1 MPIQKLSLVTSF
13 EVCCLNP
20 SGIQHCKLFIL
31 FLDFSAIS
39 TFSLPFSN
47 SPLEITFFSQLPSTA
62 LDKLTNFGSC
72 LDGFDK
78 VSILAG
84 TKSHWF

>member
-1 MPIQKLSLVTSF
+1 MPIIKSALVTSF
-13 EVCCLNP
+13 EVCCFNP
-20 SGIQHCKLFIL
+20 SGIQHCKLFIP

-39 TFSLPFSN
+39 TFSLPFLN
-47 SPLEITFFSQLPSTA
+47 SPLEITFFSHFPPTA

-84 TKSHWF
+84 TKCHWF